1 VLKIFVTGATGYIGF
16 NVALALRRA
25 GHRVWGLVRNE
36 EKAQVLAQNEII
48 PIMGSMQN
56 PESYLAVAEQ
66 CSVLI
71 HAATEYSEE
80 RMTLERLT
88 IESFIKASKGKIGPK
103 TLIYTS
109 GVWVYGDTNCGL
121 VDETTPLNPAKLV
134 SWRPAVEEMVL
145 NASEVRGIV
154 VRPGCVYGRGRGMTG
169 SWFKGAYMEE
179 SLKAIGDGKN
189 HWAMVQVDDLAQGYL
204 AVAES
209 DLNGEIFNFTD
220 QSRLTVGEMV
230 TAVAKVT
237 GYSGPIESI
246 LAEKAAQK
254 MGDYVYCLAL
264 DQHVDSSKARRLLGW
279 HPRHLSFVDEVDLCF
294 ESWKAH
300 QS

>member
-1 VLKIFVTGATGYIGF
+1 MKVFITGATGYIGF

-25 GHRVWGLVRNE
+25 GHRVWGLVRSE
-36 EKAQVLAQNEII
+36 EKARILAQNEII
-48 PIMGSMQN
+48 PVMGSLQR
-56 PESYLAVAEQ
+56 PENYLGIAEQ

-80 RMTLERLT
+80 RTTLERLT
-88 IESFIKASKGKIGPK
+88 VESFIRAGKSGASSK
-103 TLIYTS
+103 TFIYTS
-109 GVWVYGDTNCGL
+109 GVWVYGNTSCQL

-145 NASEVRGIV
+145 NAAGVKGLVI
-154 VRPGCVYGRGRGMTG
+154 RPGCVYGRGGGMTG
-169 SWFKGAYMEE
+169 LWFKGAYQEK
-179 SLKAIGDGKN
+179 SLKAIGDGRN

-204 AVAES
+204 AAAES
-209 DLNGEIFNFTD
+209 NFKGEVFNFTD
-220 QSRLTVGEMV
+220 KSRLSVNEMV

-237 GYSGPIESI
+237 DCSGKIEFI
-246 LAEKAAQK
+246 PAEKAALS
-254 MGDYVYCLAL
+254 MGDYAYCLAL
-264 DQHVDSSKARRLLGW
+264 DQHVDSGKAARLLGW
-279 HPRHLSFVDEVDLCF
+279 QARHLNFVDEVELYF